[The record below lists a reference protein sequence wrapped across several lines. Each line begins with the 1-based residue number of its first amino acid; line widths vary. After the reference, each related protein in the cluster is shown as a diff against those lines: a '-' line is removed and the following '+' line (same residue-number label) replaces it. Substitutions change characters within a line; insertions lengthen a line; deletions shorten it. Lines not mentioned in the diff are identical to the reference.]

1 MDLQDLTKPQL
12 DCLKSVLRKYPNLK
26 CSEVLD
32 LLKNEEKRR
41 NTPTLNGIEIT
52 KRFLNSYIRY
62 EICDGLGSYE
72 VWKVRRVDVDDDR
85 KQYVLYPN
93 SLIISNIDGNYSID
107 EYLEDITVETEDE
120 LKKFTV
126 ISKEEYDKEFNKALD
141 HYMKLKNIE

>member
-26 CSEVLD
+26 CCEVLD

>member
-12 DCLKSVLRKYPNLK
+12 DCLKSVLRKYPNLN
-26 CSEVLD
+26 CCEVLD